1 MKCLKCS
8 SWTHL
13 VCSRVSIKLDAKF
26 TIFSVTLFSTDQRA
40 WTNPRIFP
48 SRSEYFFFF
57 FLSKSKVSMRLYE
70 RRIERDWFHPLK
82 EISRREKKKNCCFI
96 YIIYIMHY
104 IPRKLSS
111 RNQEFSGLGEFFS
124 RDNLQIFSYITNFVW
139 KDAIRGNDA

>member
-1 MKCLKCS
+1 MLEMLKLNTSCVFS
-8 SWTHL
+8 SFDKTRCKIYDILCNVVFHG
-13 VCSRVSIKLDAKF
+13 STSMNKSTNISIE
-26 TIFSVTLFSTDQRA
+26 IG
-40 WTNPRIFP
+40 I
-48 SRSEYFFFF
+48 FFFF